1 MNNHNQ
7 AQAAGPKINFNVN
20 DAADLTCPSCG
31 GLYFK
36 PLMRVKKVSALVS
49 PTGKEAMLPV
59 QVIACSSCDAVVN
72 DLKDLT
78 EKEQ

>member
-1 MNNHNQ
+1 MNNPNPG
-7 AQAAGPKINFNVN
+7 ANAGPKINFNVN

-59 QVIACSSCDAVVN
+59 QVIACSNCDTVVN
-72 DLKDLT
+72 DLKDLK
-78 EKEQ
+78 EKEE